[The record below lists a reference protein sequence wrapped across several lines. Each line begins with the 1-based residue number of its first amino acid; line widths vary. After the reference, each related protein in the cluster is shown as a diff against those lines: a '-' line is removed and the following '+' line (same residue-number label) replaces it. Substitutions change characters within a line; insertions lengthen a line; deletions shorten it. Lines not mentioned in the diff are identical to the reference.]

1 MIAISIAGGGALGA
15 LSRFLVNQYMAANG
29 MGAVGLSTLTVNVAG
44 AFAIGCCF
52 ALFERFSISEALR
65 LGLMVGFLGSFT
77 TFSTFSLELVNEL
90 YAGHFLRSSLY
101 VAASVLFCLLACHL
115 GIIVARSVID

>member
-1 MIAISIAGGGALGA
+1 MIAISIAVGGALGA

-29 MGAVGLSTLTVNVAG
+29 VGAVSLSTLTVNVAG

-65 LGLMVGFLGSFT
+65 LGLMVGFLGS
-77 TFSTFSLELVNEL
+77 LRR
-90 YAGHFLRSSLY
+90 FLLS
-101 VAASVLFCLLACHL
+101 H
-115 GIIVARSVID
+115 